1 METIKVPTWALP
13 ICAAAI
19 SGAIAWGSMQASA
32 QATNEE
38 VERVTSILRDVEAE
52 TDSNTT
58 NTALNSQAV
67 RNIADSL
74 SRQEEIQRASDARL
88 AHLIQIML
96 EQSK

>member
-1 METIKVPTWALP
+1 
-13 ICAAAI
+13 
-19 SGAIAWGSMQASA
+19 MQASA

-38 VERVTSILRDVEAE
+38 VERVASILKDVEAD
-52 TDSNTT
+52 TASNTT

-74 SRQEEIQRASDARL
+74 SRQGEIQRASDARL